1 MERLTKEDQERL
13 QRILGQ
19 LSGYQ
24 AAVDA
29 LRQQIS
35 ILATSL
41 TELSMT
47 VGAIK
52 NLKELKP
59 DTEILVPIGSD
70 SFITAKLALSDK
82 VITGLGADV
91 SVERKADDAIQVLEA
106 RGKEIEEAIERSREE
121 LGRLEERIE
130 TLRPEAERILQK
142 TREEPSG
149 RGAADV

>member
-1 MERLTKEDQERL
+1 MERATKEEQERL
-13 QRILGQ
+13 QRILNQ

-24 AAVDA
+24 AAIDA
-29 LRQQIS
+29 LQQQIS
-35 ILATSL
+35 ILAASL

-52 NLKELKP
+52 RLKELKP

-91 SVERKADDAIQVLEA
+91 SAERKADDAIQVLEA
-106 RGKEIEEAIERSREE
+106 RGKEIEEAIERTREE
-121 LGRLEERIE
+121 LERLEERIE
-130 TLRPEAERILQK
+130 TLRPEAERIIEK
-142 TREEPSG
+142 FKEEPEE
-149 RGAADV
+149 

>member
-1 MERLTKEDQERL
+1 MERATKEEQERL
-13 QRILGQ
+13 QRILNQ

-24 AAVDA
+24 AAIDA
-29 LRQQIS
+29 LQQQIS
-35 ILATSL
+35 ILAASL

-52 NLKELKP
+52 SLKELKP

-91 SVERKADDAIQVLEA
+91 SAERKADDAIQVLEA
-106 RGKEIEEAIERSREE
+106 RGKEIEGAIERTREE
-121 LGRLEERIE
+121 LERLEERIE
-130 TLRPEAERILQK
+130 TLRPEAERIIEK
-142 TREEPSG
+142 FKEPEE
-149 RGAADV
+149 